1 MHINLLRF
9 FLQMNSCIINIGN
22 TGIFANVLDGIEIE
36 YFIENEV
43 EDMFHFDGILVGIA
57 SLCIIGIFHP
67 LVIWSEYYFSE
78 RIWPVY
84 FMMGLFCLIL
94 SLFMNNIFSV
104 LLGILGCS
112 FLWSIKELKEQT
124 KRVARGWFPQNSK
137 RKQKMKSK

>member
-1 MHINLLRF
+1 M
-9 FLQMNSCIINIGN
+9 
-22 TGIFANVLDGIEIE
+22 
-36 YFIENEV
+36 
-43 EDMFHFDGILVGIA
+43 
-57 SLCIIGIFHP
+57 CIIGIFHP

>member
-1 MHINLLRF
+1 
-9 FLQMNSCIINIGN
+9 MNSCIINIGN

-84 FMMGLFCLIL
+84 FMMGLQRC
-94 SLFMNNIFSV
+94 
-104 LLGILGCS
+104 
-112 FLWSIKELKEQT
+112 T
-124 KRVARGWFPQNSK
+124 KGTL
-137 RKQKMKSK
+137 

>member
-1 MHINLLRF
+1 MHINFLRF
-9 FLQMNSCIINIGN
+9 FLQMSSCIINIGN

-104 LLGILGCS
+104 L
-112 FLWSIKELKEQT
+112 
-124 KRVARGWFPQNSK
+124 
-137 RKQKMKSK
+137 